1 MTNMTLSVPEELYNK
16 MKQHTELKWSDIARK
31 SFENKLNEIELLDKL
46 LSKSKLSEKDAEII
60 GHKIK
65 AEIRKR
71 FDK

>member
-31 SFENKLNEIELLDKL
+31 SFENKLNEIELLDKM